1 MSLLAPFF
9 ARFLDPLFDSFF
21 DSFFDL
27 FFDPL
32 IARCAALSVHP
43 AGIGS
48 TASNAVLQQVFG
60 ARYRPVPHAG
70 IVPANRRKSW

>member
-9 ARFLDPLFDSFF
+9 ARFL
-21 DSFFDL
+21 
-27 FFDPL
+27 DPL

-70 IVPANRRKSW
+70 IVPANRSKSW

>member
-9 ARFLDPLFDSFF
+9 ARFLDPLFDS
-21 DSFFDL
+21 

-70 IVPANRRKSW
+70 IVPANRSKSW